1 MKRTEA
7 EIQLISSYL
16 LDKLTEEQKIAF
28 EERIASDS
36 ILQEDVTKLK
46 LLAQVTERQ
55 LLREKIQQI
64 QVAKFAE
71 WANEETEETTTT
83 VKVIPLR
90 NRSLFTRKLSAVTS
104 VASIA
109 FVISYLSFSDVTY
122 EPMAF
127 SERSNNHVMNDPVL
141 EKLNKAV
148 SLVQHGN
155 SHEATLLFDQ
165 IERLPNIHPYYR
177 DAAAWYEVVALQKTG
192 KNQQAKNLLEQIE
205 SNPRFQFNIPTIDKW
220 KVKWKLLF

>member
-16 LDKLTEEQKIAF
+16 LSQLTEEQKRAF

-71 WANEETEETTTT
+71 WANEETTIA

-90 NRSLFTRKLSAVTS
+90 NRWLFTRQLSAITS

-109 FVISYLSFSDVTY
+109 IVMGYLSFSDVTY

-127 SERSNNHVMNDPVL
+127 QN
-141 EKLNKAV
+141 
-148 SLVQHGN
+148 
-155 SHEATLLFDQ
+155 
-165 IERLPNIHPYYR
+165 
-177 DAAAWYEVVALQKTG
+177 EVIIML
-192 KNQQAKNLLEQIE
+192 
-205 SNPRFQFNIPTIDKW
+205 
-220 KVKWKLLF
+220 

>member
-16 LDKLTEEQKIAF
+16 LSQLTEEQKRAF

-71 WANEETEETTTT
+71 WANEETTIA

-90 NRSLFTRKLSAVTS
+90 NRWLFTRQLSAITS

-109 FVISYLSFSDVTY
+109 IVMGYLSFSDVTY

-148 SLVQHGN
+148 SLVQHGK
-155 SHEATLLFDQ
+155 SLEATLVFDQ
-165 IERLPNIHPYYR
+165 IEEIPNIHPYYR
-177 DAAAWYEVVALQKTG
+177 DVATWYEVVALQKTG
-192 KNQQAKNLLEQIE
+192 KNQQAKDLLEQIE
-205 SNPRFQFNIPTIDKW
+205 SNPKFQFNIPTIDKW

>member
-16 LDKLTEEQKIAF
+16 LSQLTEEQKRAF

-64 QVAKFAE
+64 QAAKFAE
-71 WANEETEETTTT
+71 WANEETTIA

-90 NRSLFTRKLSAVTS
+90 NRWLFTRQLSAITS

-109 FVISYLSFSDVTY
+109 IVMGYLSFSDVTY

-148 SLVQHGN
+148 SLVQHGK
-155 SHEATLLFDQ
+155 SLEATLFFDQ
-165 IERLPNIHPYYR
+165 IEEIPNLHPYYR
-177 DAAAWYEVVALQKTG
+177 DVATWYEVVALQKTG
-192 KNQQAKNLLEQIE
+192 KNQQAKDLLEQIE
-205 SNPRFQFNIPTIDKW
+205 SNPKFQFNIPTIDKW

>member
-16 LDKLTEEQKIAF
+16 LSQLTEEQKRAF

-64 QVAKFAE
+64 QAAKFAE
-71 WANEETEETTTT
+71 WANEETTIA

-90 NRSLFTRKLSAVTS
+90 NRWLFTRQLSAITS

-109 FVISYLSFSDVTY
+109 IVMGYLSFSDVTY

-148 SLVQHGN
+148 SLVQHGK
-155 SHEATLLFDQ
+155 SLEATLVFDQ
-165 IERLPNIHPYYR
+165 IEEIPNIHPYYR
-177 DAAAWYEVVALQKTG
+177 DVATWYEVVALQKTG
-192 KNQQAKNLLEQIE
+192 KNQQAKDLLEQIE
-205 SNPRFQFNIPTIDKW
+205 SNPKFQFNIPTIDKW